1 MKTMAPLTPAATP
14 GGPYTVPPEPSRVPS
29 VALALAVHAGLLLF
43 LWAGISWQNEVPPQT
58 EAEIWDMK
66 TESAAAPPEPV
77 EPREA
82 PPPVRQPPPKPVE
95 KVIPKPVD
103 KVIPKPVEPPPVE
116 KPPVAKPDI
125 ALEREKKL
133 KEEKRKKDLAL
144 EQERALEKARKEL
157 AEEKKELDQKKLDQK
172 KLEQK
177 QEQLKQ
183 EKLKQEKL
191 KQEQLKQEQLKQ
203 EQQKEANEKQ
213 AEEKAEKL
221 AQEKAAKAE
230 KAAKDKKAAEDQKKV
245 EKSRA
250 DEMRRIMGA
259 AGGSGEAEKSSA
271 PRSDTGYLASINTK
285 IKSSTSYAGSTDVP
299 GNPRVLFKIEQLPS
313 GEIISVKLVK
323 SSGIAS
329 FDDAVEKGI
338 VKSSPL
344 PKKKD
349 GTVARTLEISFS
361 MKDLN

>member
-1 MKTMAPLTPAATP
+1 MAPLTPAATP

-66 TESAAAPPEPV
+66 TESAAAPPEPT
-77 EPREA
+77 EAREA
-82 PPPVRQPPPKPVE
+82 PPVRQPPPKPVD
-95 KVIPKPVD
+95 KVIPKPVE
-103 KVIPKPVEPPPVE
+103 KAVPKPVEPPPVE

-133 KEEKRKKDLAL
+133 KEEKRKKELAL

-157 AEEKKELDQKKLDQK
+157 AEEKKLEDQKKLDQK
-172 KLEQK
+172 KLAQK
-177 QEQLKQ
+177 QEQ
-183 EKLKQEKL
+183 LKQEKL

-203 EQQKEANEKQ
+203 EQQKQASEKQAEKQ

-230 KAAKDKKAAEDQKKV
+230 KAAKDKKAAEEQKKL

-313 GEIISVKLVK
+313 GEIISVKLIK
-323 SSGIAS
+323 GSGIAS